1 MAKKVENCEI
11 CGKKFGFITARHEY
25 NSKEICYDCL
35 LGEEQ
40 KALKQK
46 ALKRKQRN
54 QAISKVCLTT
64 GDIKTPYRILDT
76 IITVKAHQ
84 AGYFDSANPSTAFD
98 GIKNELRTIAYD
110 MEADAVIY
118 CQFEYRVGAEQGMLS
133 GYLGGKQFVEIFAYG
148 TAVKLQKDKPPP
160 VKGNEIN

>member
-1 MAKKVENCEI
+1 MAKSCAMCGNKAEISTSLELIPPHNYKGKVICENC
-11 CGKKFGFITARHEY
+11 FQRVS
-25 NSKEICYDCL
+25 SKEGY
-35 LGEEQ
+35 
-40 KALKQK
+40 
-46 ALKRKQRN
+46 QRE
-54 QAISKVCLTT
+54 QAIEKITLTT

-98 GIKNELRTIAYD
+98 GIKSELRTIAYD
-110 MEADAVIY
+110 MEANAVIY